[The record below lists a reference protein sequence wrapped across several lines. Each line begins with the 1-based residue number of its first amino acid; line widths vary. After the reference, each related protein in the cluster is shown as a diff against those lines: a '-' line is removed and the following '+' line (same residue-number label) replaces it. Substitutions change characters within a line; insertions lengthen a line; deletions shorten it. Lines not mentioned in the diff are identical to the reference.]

1 MCGRFVCDMPPVII
15 SELFAVSAPADI
27 PRSFNIAP
35 SSRIL
40 AVRDLGTGK
49 ELALLR
55 WGLIPSWVKDSAA
68 AKAIINARSETAQE
82 KPFFRQALRQRRCII
97 PANGFFEWQRAESSK
112 QPYYIRMK
120 SAEIMGLAGIWE
132 SWTSPDGERL
142 ETCAILTVS
151 ANSLIRTIHERM
163 PVIISPED
171 YSLWLDRDTA
181 DPAIVK
187 PLCVAYPAELL
198 EMYPVSSLVNNSRN
212 NSRECIAR
220 LN

>member
-1 MCGRFVCDMPPVII
+1 MCGRFVCDMPPGII

-40 AVRDLGTGK
+40 AVRNLETGN
-49 ELALLR
+49 ELTLLR
-55 WGLIPSWVKDSAA
+55 WGFIPSWAKDSAA

-82 KPFFRQALRQRRCII
+82 KPFFRQALRKRRCII

-120 SAEIMGLAGIWE
+120 LDVIMGLAGVWE
-132 SWTSPDGERL
+132 CWTSPDGERL

-151 ANSLIRTIHERM
+151 SNSLIRTIHDRM
-163 PVIISPED
+163 PVIIRPEN
-171 YSLWLDRDTA
+171 YPLWLDRDIV
-181 DPAIVK
+181 DPAVIK
-187 PLCVAYPAELL
+187 SLCVACPEDLL
-198 EMYPVSSLVNNSRN
+198 EMYPVSSLVNNPRN
-212 NSRECIAR
+212 NSSECIAR
-220 LN
+220 LK

>member
-1 MCGRFVCDMPPVII
+1 MCGRFVCDMPPGII

-27 PRSFNIAP
+27 PRSFNISP

-40 AVRDLGTGK
+40 TVRDLEAGK

-68 AKAIINARSETAQE
+68 VKAIINARSETAQE
-82 KPFFRQALRQRRCII
+82 KPFFRQALRKRRCII
-97 PANGFFEWQRAESSK
+97 PANGFFEWQRVESSK

-120 SAEIMGLAGIWE
+120 SDVIMGLAGIWE
-132 SWTSPDGERL
+132 YWMSPDGERL

-151 ANSLIRTIHERM
+151 SNSLIRAIHERM
-163 PVIISPED
+163 PVIIKPED
-171 YSLWLDRDTA
+171 YSLWLDRDAA
-181 DPAIVK
+181 DPEIVM

-198 EMYPVSSLVNNSRN
+198 EMYPVSSLVNNPRN
-212 NSRECIAR
+212 NSSECIAR
-220 LN
+220 LD